1 MLSGGMRL
9 SLCPVCLS
17 IAAVIALYEAVWSG
31 EATKLIA
38 LVCEEEGA
46 CPNSFVTEVRCIA
59 ERELMHCEL
68 REMISL
74 RDRVG
79 WNRTQDFE

>member
-1 MLSGGMRL
+1 MKQSGLEKRQN
-9 SLCPVCLS
+9 SLHRYVKRKVS
-17 IAAVIALYEAVWSG
+17 
-31 EATKLIA
+31 
-38 LVCEEEGA
+38 
-46 CPNSFVTEVRCIA
+46 CPNSFVTEVRCMA